1 MIDFPFFEQV
11 TKTALISQIRA
22 VKEEKRKTIKI
33 QDMTKK
39 KLAYEAPITDVLE
52 LRVAETLLKVSG
64 DSDIIKANE
73 IDYGEL

>member
-1 MIDFPFFEQV
+1 
-11 TKTALISQIRA
+11 
-22 VKEEKRKTIKI
+22 
-33 QDMTKK
+33 MTKK